1 MTAFSAQISRRSLLV
16 GAAAG
21 GGLILAWGLWPR
33 HYTPNL
39 DTRADEQLFGAYLK
53 IDRAGQIIAVVPQ
66 AELGQGS
73 FTILPQ
79 ILADELGA
87 DWRTVAVQPAPIGPL
102 YANSLLFEEW
112 RAGDAAQLAGRAGD
126 YVLREYAV
134 RNAIMLTAGSTS
146 ARMFGPLF
154 QQAGAAA
161 RVLLC
166 KAAAARWDVPW
177 ESCDIVDGLVTDG
190 DKRRYKIG
198 ELIEEAVR
206 FDLPD
211 ILPLRQNSEGR
222 LAGQDLPRLDT
233 PAKVDGSA
241 NYAADVRLPD
251 MVFASI
257 RQGPVGNA
265 RLKSIKE
272 AEARKVQGFVK
283 IVQTDRWVA
292 VCGTNWWAANK
303 ALDALDPVFDVEGVL
318 IHSGRIEAALEKAF
332 DGSAARR
339 LYSRGDLKS
348 VFDGAGIHASE
359 FQVAPA
365 LHLALEPMVAT
376 ARVTDE
382 GAEVWIP
389 SQAPTFARN
398 AVAQALGMPESAVTL
413 YSMMAGG
420 SFDRKLDH
428 EAGVQAALIARDVK
442 RPVQLM
448 WSRAEDIIQD
458 RPRPPAHARMAAR
471 LGRGGVIRGWS
482 LKVAAPSALAETWA
496 RIADG
501 EEPLQASSG
510 AAKKA
515 DRRAVS
521 GGVPPY
527 AIENLVVDHYPAD
540 IGLPTGG
547 WRGNADSYTAF
558 FTESFIDE
566 LASIAGIEPMSFR
579 IQMLG
584 GQPRLARCLTTAAA
598 LGGWNG
604 GVAGGG
610 QGIACHMMSGSYIA
624 VMVEAGLSGGK
635 LAVKRIVA
643 AADCGDQVNPDIAR
657 QQIEGGLIFGLAS
670 AMGTAGGY
678 QNALPTTMRMGE
690 TGLPRLAEVPD
701 LTVELIASNA
711 PVGGIGEIGV
721 PAIAPAIA
729 NALHS
734 LTGQRLRSLPLLG
747 DI

>member
-1 MTAFSAQISRRSLLV
+1 
-16 GAAAG
+16 
-21 GGLILAWGLWPR
+21 
-33 HYTPNL
+33 
-39 DTRADEQLFGAYLK
+39 
-53 IDRAGQIIAVVPQ
+53 
-66 AELGQGS
+66 
-73 FTILPQ
+73 
-79 ILADELGA
+79 
-87 DWRTVAVQPAPIGPL
+87 
-102 YANSLLFEEW
+102 
-112 RAGDAAQLAGRAGD
+112 
-126 YVLREYAV
+126 
-134 RNAIMLTAGSTS
+134 
-146 ARMFGPLF
+146 
-154 QQAGAAA
+154 
-161 RVLLC
+161 
-166 KAAAARWDVPW
+166 
-177 ESCDIVDGLVTDG
+177 
-190 DKRRYKIG
+190 
-198 ELIEEAVR
+198 
-206 FDLPD
+206 
-211 ILPLRQNSEGR
+211 
-222 LAGQDLPRLDT
+222 
-233 PAKVDGSA
+233 
-241 NYAADVRLPD
+241 
-251 MVFASI
+251 
-257 RQGPVGNA
+257 
-265 RLKSIKE
+265 
-272 AEARKVQGFVK
+272 
-283 IVQTDRWVA
+283 
-292 VCGTNWWAANK
+292 
-303 ALDALDPVFDVEGVL
+303 
-318 IHSGRIEAALEKAF
+318 
-332 DGSAARR
+332 
-339 LYSRGDLKS
+339 
-348 VFDGAGIHASE
+348 
-359 FQVAPA
+359 
-365 LHLALEPMVAT
+365 
-376 ARVTDE
+376 
-382 GAEVWIP
+382 
-389 SQAPTFARN
+389 
-398 AVAQALGMPESAVTL
+398 
-413 YSMMAGG
+413 
-420 SFDRKLDH
+420 
-428 EAGVQAALIARDVK
+428 
-442 RPVQLM
+442 
-448 WSRAEDIIQD
+448 
-458 RPRPPAHARMAAR
+458 MAAR

-501 EEPLQASSG
+501 EEPHQASSG

-547 WRGNADSYTAF
+547 WRGNADGYTAF

-624 VMVEAGLSGGK
+624 VMVEAGLSSGK

-690 TGLPRLAEVPD
+690 TGVPRLADVPD